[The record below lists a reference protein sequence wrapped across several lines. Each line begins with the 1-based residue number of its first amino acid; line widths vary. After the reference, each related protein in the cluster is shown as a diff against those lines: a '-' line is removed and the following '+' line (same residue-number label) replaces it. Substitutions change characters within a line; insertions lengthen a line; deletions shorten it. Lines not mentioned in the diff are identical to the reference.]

1 MLSHTLSKYFLVC
14 ESGFSFKFVFGDSIF
29 PHVRSEETLICKSS
43 TKEGG
48 LHKTQEINQ
57 MLIYF
62 RQAPLSQNM
71 QSKIENKSP
80 ISTQVLGLTTNLK
93 TRRRVAPVPYVELQ
107 TKKKSSSSAIHA
119 MLHTIP
125 TVSSST
131 EFQKDIGF
139 AWNAKAREHMP
150 ELRNLWQAK
159 YSYSDGEI
167 PEHKPVFVA
176 VANA

>member
-1 MLSHTLSKYFLVC
+1 
-14 ESGFSFKFVFGDSIF
+14 VFGDLIF
-29 PHVRSEETLICKSS
+29 THVRAEEVLICKSS
-43 TKEGG
+43 AKQGG

-62 RQAPLSQNM
+62 RQAPLYPNM
-71 QSKIENKSP
+71 QSKIGNKSP

-93 TRRRVAPVPYVELQ
+93 TRRRVAPVRYVELQ
-107 TKKKSSSSAIHA
+107 TKKKSSSSAIPV

-139 AWNAKAREHMP
+139 AWNARAREHMP
-150 ELRNLWQAK
+150 ELKNLWQAK
-159 YSYSDGEI
+159 YNYSDGEI